1 VSNPSAQD
9 RLLRGVRPDGQEA
22 PSERPLA
29 PQRLLAIRDLVR
41 ERGGVRSTEL
51 VERFAVTAET
61 IRRDLV
67 QLAEMG
73 VIQRTYGGAVAVDA
87 NDEPVPEYSGR
98 LLEQPDEKRW
108 IGEWAAQLVEDG
120 DAIIVDAGTTTLCLV
135 QALRGKRDIV
145 VATNAM
151 PHALELMT
159 YPGITV
165 LLIGGLVKV
174 GTLSTVGDLAIAA
187 VRELQ
192 VRRTFLASWSVSAR
206 GGLTDLQ
213 LDEVGIKRAM
223 IRAASEVILLADHT
237 KFGRESV
244 MQIAPLD
251 AIQRIVTSEGIDP
264 AEAEAIRNLGVELH
278 IVGPHASAGASAGE
292 DSRAISD

>member
-1 VSNPSAQD
+1 
-9 RLLRGVRPDGQEA
+9 
-22 PSERPLA
+22 LA

-67 QLAEMG
+67 QLADMG
-73 VIQRTYGGAVAVDA
+73 VVQRTYGGAVAVDASEA

-98 LLEQPDEKRW
+98 LLEQPNEKRW

-251 AIQRIVTSEGIDP
+251 AIHQIVTSEGIDP

-278 IVGPHASAGASAGE
+278 VVGPHASAGASAGE
-292 DSRAISD
+292 SLEPYPTNGAIRSTSSRLDGQHAD